1 MIREPAKFWPTE
13 FSLQILKI
21 SLCVPWRSS
30 AHIKGS
36 SASAVLMQVSGSKNA
51 SILATPRKPW
61 NRTGPWFTDT
71 NSSCSGEKAPQL
83 FAMEKSQQMEL
94 WEKKQFRLTGW
105 VTALAVWQQI
115 QPADRSDDEK
125 IVHLYSP
132 DVKYFIMKIFAVG
145 QKMTHQITVDNFLIT
160 KKKKVYISEQV
171 NASSVS
177 FVIVLMYCLHRY
189 YGLCYTK

>member
-1 MIREPAKFWPTE
+1 MYLERAQHT
-13 FSLQILKI
+13 
-21 SLCVPWRSS
+21 
-30 AHIKGS
+30 
-36 SASAVLMQVSGSKNA
+36 SKVHQ
-51 SILATPRKPW
+51 
-61 NRTGPWFTDT
+61 
-71 NSSCSGEKAPQL
+71 PQL
-83 FAMEKSQQMEL
+83 FWCRYQDQRMHPSSRLPESPETEQDHDSVTGIHLFQVKKPLSYLQWKRANKMEL

-115 QPADRSDDEK
+115 QPADHSDDEK

-132 DVKYFIMKIFAVG
+132 DVKYFIMKIFGVG